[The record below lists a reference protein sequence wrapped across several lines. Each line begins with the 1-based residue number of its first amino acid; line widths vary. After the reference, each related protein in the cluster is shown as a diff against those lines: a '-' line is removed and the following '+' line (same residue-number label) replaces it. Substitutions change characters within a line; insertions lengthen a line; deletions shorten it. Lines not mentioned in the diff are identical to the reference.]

1 VRVSVRVRVRAEYVL
16 LFGSFTSAPTAPAYY
31 LCASAP
37 AAQRRVAVL
46 VVRGTD
52 SFEDCITD
60 LQVSAACSHR

>member
-1 VRVSVRVRVRAEYVL
+1 VRAEYVL

-37 AAQRRVAVL
+37 TAQRRVAVL

>member
-1 VRVSVRVRVRAEYVL
+1 VL
-16 LFGSFTSAPTAPAYY
+16 LFGSFTPAPTAPAYY

-37 AAQRRVAVL
+37 AAQRRIAVL

-60 LQVSAACSHR
+60 LQVTPPLLS